1 MDESLRTDSERL
13 KNIADWVKAIRKYE
27 DISELNREILLEL
40 VEQITVFE
48 ARNDIDSRIKILY
61 KIKMPRRG

>member
-13 KNIADWVKAIRKYE
+13 KNIADWVKAIRKYK

-40 VEQITVFE
+40 VEQISVFE
-48 ARNDIDSRIKILY
+48 ARNDSNSRIKILY
-61 KIKMPRRG
+61 KN